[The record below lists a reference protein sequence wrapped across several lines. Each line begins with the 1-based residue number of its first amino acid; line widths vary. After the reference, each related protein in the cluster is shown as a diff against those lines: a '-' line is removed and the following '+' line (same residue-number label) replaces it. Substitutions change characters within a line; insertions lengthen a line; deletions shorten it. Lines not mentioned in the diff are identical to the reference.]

1 MPNCTSASRLMMSTQ
16 SKPPLRTEKC
26 LQSLVTR
33 VALAFN
39 AIDYFIAL
47 LLNEELTNNP
57 SEQITVPYME
67 YLPAQKEMF
76 ADFRKEIVETSK
88 EKPRTQ
94 PLESDITAAIL
105 RFPGRLVTYQAF
117 KKFASR
123 SLRSVQKQ
131 EYHHCTQRLQ
141 HYGSV
146 VELRVPRCAQ
156 KVHVFL
162 KKKQQEK
169 SSTGRPMHHAR
180 AIQRKNFG
188 ILLLQKKLRQC

>member
-1 MPNCTSASRLMMSTQ
+1 
-16 SKPPLRTEKC
+16 
-26 LQSLVTR
+26 
-33 VALAFN
+33 
-39 AIDYFIAL
+39 
-47 LLNEELTNNP
+47 
-57 SEQITVPYME
+57 ME

-123 SLRSVQKQ
+123 SLSSVQKQ
-131 EYHHCTQRLQ
+131 EYHHCTQRQQ
-141 HYGSV
+141 HYGHV
-146 VELRVPRCAQ
+146 VELRVPCCAQ

-162 KKKQQEK
+162 KKNSRRNHQLADRCTMQEQYNERILE
-169 SSTGRPMHHAR
+169 SSYY
-180 AIQRKNFG
+180 RKH
-188 ILLLQKKLRQC
+188 